1 MKMKKNS
8 PVYSRFYIYTCVCV
22 RNELRTPTNIFVN
35 EYIRTGV
42 LRKNCNKNSKR
53 IYDVIVKIM
62 LTYEANLSLLRSKTE
77 IY

>member
-35 EYIRTGV
+35 EYIRAGV
-42 LRKNCNKNSKR
+42 LRKKFEESGLSFFKEVR
-53 IYDVIVKIM
+53 ARRGDV
-62 LTYEANLSLLRSKTE
+62 LQE
-77 IY
+77 IEESG